1 MIKIHRL
8 EDGDI
13 IKILPMIDKNNNITW
28 IKMYDCVG
36 LNTKTFISDNSE
48 KGYLRRI
55 SQKIREHY
63 NFSPGLR
70 SGKSASNIKLPI
82 STRYAMNIYINGE
95 IRILNVGKTL
105 FEMITN
111 NPKLWDIKGNHQI
124 IVVKKEISAGGG
136 QVYPSF
142 NKSYVSEKSWTPPVN
157 DINSQDECFSY
168 IKSNQP
174 DFDNHL
180 EKSNIFNHKQLLI
193 NHLGK
198 DMLGELIAD
207 DREKKLDKILV

>member
-1 MIKIHRL
+1 MINIHKL

-13 IKILPMIDKNNNITW
+13 IKIFPMIDKNDNITW
-28 IKMYDCVG
+28 IKKYDCVG
-36 LNTKTFISDNSE
+36 LNTKTFISDT

-55 SQKIREHY
+55 SQK
-63 NFSPGLR
+63 LR
-70 SGKSASNIKLPI
+70 KSNSSLPI
-82 STRYAMNIYINGE
+82 STRYAMNIYIDSE
-95 IRILNVGKTL
+95 IRILNVGKKL
-105 FEMITN
+105 FEMIID
-111 NPKLWDIKGNHQI
+111 NPKLWDIRGNHQI
-124 IVVKKEISAGGG
+124 FVSIDEVSVGGG
-136 QVYPSF
+136 QVFPSF
-142 NKSYVSEKSWTPPVN
+142 DKSYVSEKSWTPPVN
-157 DINSQDECFSY
+157 DINSQDEWFSY

-207 DREKKLDKILV
+207 DRQKKLADLLK

>member
-1 MIKIHRL
+1 MKIHKL

-13 IKILPMIDKNNNITW
+13 IKILPMIDKNDNISW
-28 IKMYDCVG
+28 IKKYDCVG
-36 LNTKTFISDNSE
+36 LNTKTFISDT

-55 SQKIREHY
+55 SQKLTE
-63 NFSPGLR
+63 
-70 SGKSASNIKLPI
+70 SNSSLPL
-82 STRYAMNIYINGE
+82 STRYAMNIYIDGE
-95 IRILNVGKTL
+95 IRILNVGRKL
-105 FEMITN
+105 FQIITDN
-111 NPKLWDIKGNHQI
+111 TKLWDIRGNHQI
-124 IVVKKEISAGGG
+124 FVSMKEVSVGGG
-136 QVYPSF
+136 QFFPSF
-142 NKSYVSEKSWTPPVN
+142 DKSYVSEKSWTPPVN
-157 DINSQDECFSY
+157 DMNSQDEWFSY

-207 DREKKLDKILV
+207 DRQKKLVDLLE

>member
-1 MIKIHRL
+1 MKIHKL

-13 IKILPMIDKNNNITW
+13 IKILPMIDKNNNISW

-36 LNTKTFISDNSE
+36 LNTKTFISDKSD
-48 KGYLRRI
+48 KSYLKRI
-55 SQKIREHY
+55 SHKLRE
-63 NFSPGLR
+63 
-70 SGKSASNIKLPI
+70 SNSSVKLPI

-111 NPKLWDIKGNHQI
+111 NPKLWDIRGNHQI

-136 QVYPSF
+136 QVFPSF
-142 NKSYVSEKSWTPPVN
+142 NKSYVSEKSWIPPVN
-157 DINSQDECFSY
+157 DINSQEWFSY

-180 EKSNIFNHKQLLI
+180 EKSNIFNHIQLLI

-198 DMLGELIAD
+198 DMLSELISD

>member
-1 MIKIHRL
+1 MVNIHKL

-13 IKILPMIDKNNNITW
+13 IKILPMIDKNDNIYW
-28 IKMYDCVG
+28 IKKYDCVG
-36 LNTKTFISDNSE
+36 LNTKTFISDT
-48 KGYLRRI
+48 KGYLKRI
-55 SQKIREHY
+55 SHKIRESHI
-63 NFSPGLR
+63 N
-70 SGKSASNIKLPI
+70 LPI
-82 STRYAMNIYINGE
+82 STRYAMNIYIDSE

-105 FEMITN
+105 FEMIIDNT
-111 NPKLWDIKGNHQI
+111 KLWDIKGNHQI

-136 QVYPSF
+136 QVFPSF
-142 NKSYVSEKSWTPPVN
+142 NKSYVSEKSWIPPVN
-157 DINSQDECFSY
+157 DINSQDEWFSY
-168 IKSNQP
+168 IKSNGP

-207 DREKKLDKILV
+207 DRQKKLADLLE

>member
-1 MIKIHRL
+1 MINIHKL

-13 IKILPMIDKNNNITW
+13 IKILPMIDKSNNISW
-28 IKMYDCVG
+28 IKQYDCVG
-36 LNTKTFISDNSE
+36 LNTKTFISDKSD
-48 KGYLRRI
+48 KSYLRRI
-55 SQKIREHY
+55 SHKLRE
-63 NFSPGLR
+63 
-70 SGKSASNIKLPI
+70 SNSSVKLPI

-111 NPKLWDIKGNHQI
+111 NPKLWDIRGNHQI

-136 QVYPSF
+136 QVFPSF
-142 NKSYVSEKSWTPPVN
+142 GKSYVSEKSWIPPVN

-180 EKSNIFNHKQLLI
+180 QKSNIFNHIQLLI

-198 DMLGELIAD
+198 DMLSELISD

>member
-1 MIKIHRL
+1 MIKIHKL

-13 IKILPMIDKNNNITW
+13 IKILPMIDKNDNISW
-28 IKMYDCVG
+28 IKKYDCVG
-36 LNTKTFISDNSE
+36 LNTKTFISDT

-55 SQKIREHY
+55 SQK
-63 NFSPGLR
+63 LR
-70 SGKSASNIKLPI
+70 KSNSSLPI
-82 STRYAMNIYINGE
+82 STRYAMNIYIDSE
-95 IRILNVGKTL
+95 IRILNVGKKL
-105 FEMITN
+105 FEMIID
-111 NPKLWDIKGNHQI
+111 NPKLWDIRGNHQI
-124 IVVKKEISAGGG
+124 FVSIDEVSVGGG
-136 QVYPSF
+136 QLFPSF
-142 NKSYVSEKSWTPPVN
+142 DKSYVSEKSWTPPVN
-157 DINSQDECFSY
+157 DINSQDEWFSY

-207 DREKKLDKILV
+207 DRQKKLVDLLE

>member
-1 MIKIHRL
+1 MIKIHKL

-13 IKILPMIDKNNNITW
+13 IKILPMIDKNDDISW
-28 IKMYDCVG
+28 IKKYDCVG
-36 LNTKTFISDNSE
+36 LNTKTFISDT

-55 SQKIREHY
+55 SQKLTE
-63 NFSPGLR
+63 
-70 SGKSASNIKLPI
+70 SNSSLPL
-82 STRYAMNIYINGE
+82 STRYAMNIYIDGE
-95 IRILNVGKTL
+95 IRILNVGRKL
-105 FEMITN
+105 FQIITDN
-111 NPKLWDIKGNHQI
+111 TKLWDIRGNHQI
-124 IVVKKEISAGGG
+124 FVSMKEVSVGGG
-136 QVYPSF
+136 QFFPSF
-142 NKSYVSEKSWTPPVN
+142 DKSYVSEKSWTPPVN
-157 DINSQDECFSY
+157 DMNSQDEWFSY

-207 DREKKLDKILV
+207 DRQKKLVDLLE

>member
-1 MIKIHRL
+1 MKIHKL

-13 IKILPMIDKNNNITW
+13 IKILPMIDKNNKISW
-28 IKMYDCVG
+28 IKQYDCVG
-36 LNTKTFISDNSE
+36 LNTKTFISDT

-55 SQKIREHY
+55 SLMQ
-63 NFSPGLR
+63 S
-70 SGKSASNIKLPI
+70 KSSINLPI
-82 STRYAMNIYINGE
+82 TTRYAMNIYIDGE
-95 IRILNVGKTL
+95 IRVLNVGRKL
-105 FEMITN
+105 FLIITD

-124 IVVKKEISAGGG
+124 FISMKEVSVGG
-136 QVYPSF
+136 QVFPSF
-142 NKSYVSEKSWTPPVN
+142 DKSYVSEKSWTPPVS
-157 DINSQDECFSY
+157 DINSEVEWLSY

-198 DMLGELIAD
+198 DMLAEIISD
-207 DREKKLDKILV
+207 DRQKKLEGLGV

>member
-1 MIKIHRL
+1 MKIHKL

-13 IKILPMIDKNNNITW
+13 IKILPMIDKNNNISW
-28 IKMYDCVG
+28 IKQYDCVG
-36 LNTKTFISDNSE
+36 LNTKTFISDT

-55 SQKIREHY
+55 SLMQ
-63 NFSPGLR
+63 S
-70 SGKSASNIKLPI
+70 KSSINLPI
-82 STRYAMNIYINGE
+82 TTRYAMNIYIDGE
-95 IRILNVGKTL
+95 IRVLNVGRKL
-105 FEMITN
+105 FQIITD

-124 IVVKKEISAGGG
+124 FISMKEVSAGGG
-136 QVYPSF
+136 QVFPSF
-142 NKSYVSEKSWTPPVN
+142 DKSYVSEKSWTPPVS
-157 DINSQDECFSY
+157 DINSEVEWLSY

-198 DMLGELIAD
+198 DMLGEIISD
-207 DREKKLDKILV
+207 DRQKKLEGLGV